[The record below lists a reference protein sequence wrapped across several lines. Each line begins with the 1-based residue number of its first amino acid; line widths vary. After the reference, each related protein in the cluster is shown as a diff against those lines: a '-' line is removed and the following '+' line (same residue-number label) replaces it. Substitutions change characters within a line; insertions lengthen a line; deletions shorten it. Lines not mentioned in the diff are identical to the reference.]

1 MSSGRFTRVDRSRS
15 AGGTDWLAIERSQEF
30 KQLVK
35 TRRRILTPLTIVF
48 LVVSMSYLLLAAFAP
63 GVMSWQPIDGLP
75 FAWIAALTQVLTTW
89 AITWSYLRQADRTLQ
104 PLERR
109 AAQVASREVE
119 GSVR

>member
-1 MSSGRFTRVDRSRS
+1 MSSGRFTRVDRSRR

-63 GVMSWQPIDGLP
+63 GVMSWQPIEGLP

-89 AITWSYLRQADRTLQ
+89 GITWAYLRQADRTLE

-109 AAQVASREVE
+109 AAEVASREVE